1 MEIEPEKEIDYV
13 GLFTY
18 HESDALTP
26 KDPIDVNQVKKS
38 KHSSDKSNQ
47 KEEKKKNQQTHM
59 EIEHEINEDNDKSL
73 LSSDVRLSQGDF

>member
-47 KEEKKKNQQTHM
+47 KEEKKKN
-59 EIEHEINEDNDKSL
+59 
-73 LSSDVRLSQGDF
+73 